1 MLAAQLSG
9 TPTDL
14 PRNWLNPNGK
24 VGDEL
29 LDRGH
34 CSGAMAVRTDEDLR
48 VDAGGE
54 SELAADVR
62 TEGDDRRGV
71 VDIG

>member
-1 MLAAQLSG
+1 
-9 TPTDL
+9 
-14 PRNWLNPNGK
+14 
-24 VGDEL
+24 
-29 LDRGH
+29 
-34 CSGAMAVRTDEDLR
+34 MAVRTDEDLR